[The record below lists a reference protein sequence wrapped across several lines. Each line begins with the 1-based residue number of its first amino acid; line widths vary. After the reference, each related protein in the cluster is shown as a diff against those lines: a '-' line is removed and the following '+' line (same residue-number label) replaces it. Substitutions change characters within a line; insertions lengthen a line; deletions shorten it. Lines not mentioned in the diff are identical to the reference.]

1 MQYPE
6 LPRSS
11 GAEFRLAAHEH
22 YEIPYIIAPPYLPRI
37 GLRGLVGGLFLVFGS
52 VGVQA
57 LIDPGPSRPGTLV
70 AVLFVVIFGG
80 GGLAL
85 IVSKIRSRRR
95 MRQLNTYLVN
105 GSKEMDALYERGEIP
120 LTPPDPALV
129 GGAGSRLAEQSAYRL
144 EIACAKPSCS
154 ASRARW
160 ARWEGIGRPCFF
172 IVCAQSRPAR

>member
-95 MRQLNTYLVN
+95 MRRLNTYLVN

-120 LTPPDPALV
+120 LTPP
-129 GGAGSRLAEQSAYRL
+129 S
-144 EIACAKPSCS
+144 
-154 ASRARW
+154 
-160 ARWEGIGRPCFF
+160 WEGPVPDSLNNLPTG
-172 IVCAQSRPAR
+172 